1 METFNFLLYPFL
13 ACLLL
18 ILIHAYFG
26 IHILERG
33 IIFVDLALAQF
44 IGVGIALSFLFGR
57 EKSLLFSLVFAFLG
71 AIILSLSKRAARYVN
86 IEAFIGV
93 LYIFSFSAAILILD
107 KSPHGLEEF
116 KGIMNGN
123 ILWVTPKDIL
133 STAVIYGAVG
143 ILHFMLRKRF
153 HALTF
158 EGKGGFSMDLLFFSS
173 FAVVLVKSV
182 NMAGILQV
190 FSFLV
195 VPALIGK
202 LFFKKTLHVLLIG
215 WLVGVVVS
223 VMGIFL
229 SFKLDIPTAPVIVAS
244 LACMFFV
251 MLGIKVLMEVL
262 PKKKQKPIVAPK
274 RQGGSMLEINNL
286 KVGYDG
292 TTVMELPH
300 LSLATGEHCLILG
313 ASGSGKTT
321 ILSTISGLLA
331 PIGGEIVLDGHSFR
345 DLHGSAM
352 DEFRGRHIG
361 IIYQTLHM
369 VSALTVLENLILAQY
384 AAGLPQDRDKAVS
397 LLEHLGIAD
406 KRNNKPETLSQG
418 QQQRVAIARA
428 TINDPKI
435 IVGDEPTSALDDNS
449 CETVMDLLLKLAVA
463 SNASLVIATHDQR
476 IKRHFHKQIT
486 LGGAQ

>member
-1 METFNFLLYPFL
+1 METFIFLLYPFL

-44 IGVGIALSFLFGR
+44 IGIGIALSFLFGR
-57 EKSLLFSLVFAFLG
+57 EKSMLFSLVFALLG

-123 ILWVTPKDIL
+123 ILWVTPQELI
-133 STAVIYGAVG
+133 STAVIYAAVG
-143 ILHFMLRKRF
+143 TLHFILRKRF

-158 EGKGGFSMDLLFFSS
+158 EGKGGFLPDLLFFSS

-182 NMAGILQV
+182 HMAGILQV

-202 LFFKKTLHVLLIG
+202 LFFKKPLQVLLIG
-215 WLVGVVVS
+215 WLVGVIVS
-223 VMGIFL
+223 ALGIFL

-251 MLGIKVLMEVL
+251 MLGIK
-262 PKKKQKPIVAPK
+262 I
-274 RQGGSMLEINNL
+274 
-286 KVGYDG
+286 G
-292 TTVMELPH
+292 TTKDVEEKIPTTKEEEL
-300 LSLATGEHCLILG
+300 S
-313 ASGSGKTT
+313 
-321 ILSTISGLLA
+321 
-331 PIGGEIVLDGHSFR
+331 
-345 DLHGSAM
+345 
-352 DEFRGRHIG
+352 
-361 IIYQTLHM
+361 
-369 VSALTVLENLILAQY
+369 
-384 AAGLPQDRDKAVS
+384 
-397 LLEHLGIAD
+397 
-406 KRNNKPETLSQG
+406 
-418 QQQRVAIARA
+418 
-428 TINDPKI
+428 
-435 IVGDEPTSALDDNS
+435 
-449 CETVMDLLLKLAVA
+449 
-463 SNASLVIATHDQR
+463 
-476 IKRHFHKQIT
+476 
-486 LGGAQ
+486 